1 MKVDTA
7 LASRYQVLKLLS
19 QKAGRLTF
27 LAQDLRMQKLVI
39 IKVLRFD
46 YDFHW
51 DDLKLFER
59 EAAILQNLDRP
70 EIPKYLDYFEVE
82 TEDTHGFAL
91 VQSYIDAPSLATHIA
106 AGRRFSEAEVI
117 ELADKLLDVLVY
129 LHGQHPQIVHRDI
142 KPSNILLTNRSG
154 NSIGDVYL
162 VDFGSVQ
169 MTARKEEGTIT
180 IVGSYGY
187 IPLEQFGGQAT
198 TASDLYSLGMTLIYL
213 LTGTHPAQLSQVDG
227 HVKFTAEID
236 RNLKRWL
243 DKMTYPH
250 LDKRFDSAHLAQ
262 VALKSE
268 DGSYGDF
275 NHLKPTDTQ
284 VQLYRDREKLEIC
297 WWDADRERTARIN
310 AIPTHFG
317 KIFGWI
323 LVLLCITFIASFA
336 FAVNGHQFLASILL
350 QLTGFFVV
358 SAIIS
363 PFITGFIVIL
373 VLIGEIITSG
383 FAPAHYSLTIDRDS
397 ICYCKSRS
405 PSHKRT
411 VLSKHPQASIGT
423 LAYNPGYTF
432 DRYLDDGGTVV
443 RRGEVTVP
451 PKLYLCCSGFDYNG
465 FEYSIKDKLSRA
477 EFWWLGQELSDFLD
491 LELQVIYPTPKVP
504 PAPSC
509 GGGC

>member
-46 YDFHW
+46 HDFHW

-70 EIPKYLDYFEVE
+70 EIPKYFDYFEVE

-129 LHGQHPQIVHRDI
+129 LHGQHPPIVHRDI

-243 DKMTYPH
+243 EKMTYPH

-297 WWDADRERTARIN
+297 WWDANRERIDLINSIFSPPSAKLISWFAWLACILFAISFILRIIGV
-310 AIPTHFG
+310 ADFDVLV
-317 KIFGWI
+317 IF
-323 LVLLCITFIASFA
+323 S
-336 FAVNGHQFLASILL
+336 ASILY
-350 QLTGFFVV
+350 FVLLFGILCV
-358 SAIIS
+358 LPIS
-363 PFITGFIVIL
+363 C
-373 VLIGEIITSG
+373 LIGAILKSCLT
-383 FAPAHYSLTIDRDS
+383 PAHYSLTIDQNS
-397 ICYCKSRS
+397 ICRCTARS
-405 PSHKRT
+405 PSHKKT
-411 VLSKHPQASIGT
+411 VLTRHPRAVIET

-432 DRYLDDGGTVV
+432 DHYLDGNSTVVSRGTV
-443 RRGEVTVP
+443 TVS
-451 PKLYLCCSGFDYNG
+451 PKLYLYSNG
-465 FEYSIKDKLSRA
+465 FEYSIKNKLSQA

-491 LELQVIYPTPKVP
+491 LELQIIYPTPQVP